1 MTSKINFV
9 LAAAIVWTS
18 GTGLVLAATDTP
30 ASTPNKAVGALAPA
44 SAQLTAGEVRK
55 VDTEQGRLTIK
66 HEALLNLDMPGM
78 TMVFKVLDD
87 KLLQNVKQGDKI
99 MFRAEKLDA
108 GFTVVKLE
116 QAK

>member
-1 MTSKINFV
+1 MKSKINFV
-9 LAAAIVWTS
+9 LAAAIFWTS
-18 GTGLVLAATDTP
+18 GTGLVLAAIDTP
-30 ASTPNKAVGALAPA
+30 AGTPNKAVATPVAA
-44 SAQLTAGEVRK
+44 SAQWTAGEVRK

-78 TMVFKVLDD
+78 TMVFRVLDD
-87 KLLQNVKQGDKI
+87 KLLQNLKQGDKI